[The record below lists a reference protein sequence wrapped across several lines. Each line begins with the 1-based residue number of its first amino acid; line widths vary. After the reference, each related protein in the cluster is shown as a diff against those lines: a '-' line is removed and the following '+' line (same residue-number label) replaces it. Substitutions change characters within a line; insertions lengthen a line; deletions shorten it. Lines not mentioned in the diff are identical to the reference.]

1 MININEEIAVFNKG
15 QGVFVGWINSLYFKW
30 DTNEYDVPV
39 RILLKNIFSGNPNHR
54 NKMNNTKDRKL
65 TKEGEFVV
73 DFLIKS
79 YGITNFGQ
87 KALETYKDLFKKYHP
102 VINEEQYDENGE
114 LNDDAIPF

>member
-1 MININEEIAVFNKG
+1 
-15 QGVFVGWINSLYFKW
+15 
-30 DTNEYDVPV
+30 
-39 RILLKNIFSGNPNHR
+39 
-54 NKMNNTKDRKL
+54 MNNTKDRKL

-87 KALETYKDLFKKYHP
+87 KALETYEDLFKKYHP